1 MLGLLLNT
9 LPAQPGHVA
18 HITKRREPTREP
30 IANVERSAVRGK
42 HRGFSWDALSV
53 TNATTCGGGPG
64 ELPGGPACS
73 QAAAKKWKF
82 CDVTAPL
89 DERVTDLVERI
100 TLEEAGPLLTARE
113 SPEVPA

>member
-1 MLGLLLNT
+1 V
-9 LPAQPGHVA
+9 PCA
-18 HITKRREPTREP
+18 
-30 IANVERSAVRGK
+30 
-42 HRGFSWDALSV
+42 
-53 TNATTCGGGPG
+53 NATTCGGGPG

-113 SPEVPA
+113 SPEIPRLGVPSFYWGTNAIHGVDWGNATSFPQAINLGCTFNKSAMRAAGRKR

>member
-1 MLGLLLNT
+1 MYVYSLPSFMLGLLLNT

-53 TNATTCGGGPG
+53 TNATTCGGDKCYFEG
-64 ELPGGPACS
+64 ERERRGCLSAGGRSSYSRVVGGSLRRSC
-73 QAAAKKWKF
+73 
-82 CDVTAPL
+82 
-89 DERVTDLVERI
+89 ER
-100 TLEEAGPLLTARE
+100 TLA
-113 SPEVPA
+113 